1 MRFSVFIQPPA
12 EADAETAYL
21 YIQEHA
27 PHAAEAWL
35 EGLLAALETLS
46 SMPERC
52 ARAPENDAFEE
63 EIRQLLY
70 RAHRVLFT
78 IQGKEVHI
86 LHIRHVAQDRLRPGS

>member
-1 MRFSVFIQPPA
+1 MRFSVLIQPPA
-12 EADAETAYL
+12 EADAEAAYL

-27 PHAAEAWL
+27 PLAAEAWL
-35 EGLLAALETLS
+35 DGLLAALETLS

-70 RAHRVLFT
+70 RSHRILFT
-78 IQGKEVHI
+78 VQGDKVHI
-86 LHIRHVAQDRLRPGS
+86 LHIRHVAQDRLRPES